1 MSSKNKKTYKEDIR
15 QSFISYALV
24 PAIIITITGF
34 IVAYAVFFRS
44 IVNNNQK
51 LNQEVAAQLK
61 ETTNNYKN
69 LASQFSKLPN
79 TIECINIQECKAEV
93 SNSIYEGISAQKIR
107 ANFYLLNQNEK
118 MIIGSTN
125 SLPKYLK
132 HKPVSNIGIS
142 RLVREN
148 LNIPNIS
155 IESLNKDQKLLTI
168 GQAIVNKDE
177 YLGMIV
183 FELNP
188 YDFTEYFQ
196 KTTSS
201 SLIVTNSHN
210 HVYWST
216 DPMLVNRFGKVLDEF
231 QEKQGFVSAL
241 DTSFYINKNSVLDN
255 ELQVYTV
262 SQTEKYNSIFITVAF
277 ILIFIFIMFYI
288 FLYLVSAMIADR
300 KTLVID
306 QIVETMSHVRNNDFN
321 KLMNVH
327 TEDEFQQ
334 IAISYNQMLSNI
346 KKLMADNQEIGR
358 QNVISEIKQLETQ
371 FDPHFI
377 FNTLELIKYMVKI
390 DPENVSKVIVGMSN
404 LLRDSIDNSVSFLR
418 LEEDVNYTKDYLLI
432 QKFRFGDKLNY
443 QFNITNDAKN
453 CIVPK
458 RIIQPIVENALI
470 HGLDLENICH
480 LIISASLIQNELV
493 IVIEDNGKGIN
504 PQRLDEIN
512 KILSKK
518 RNKTKYNGLYNVHRR
533 IELIYGEQYGLNIE
547 NLKSGGAK
555 VTINMPVKKE
565 FDIDD

>member
-61 ETTNNYKN
+61 ETTNNYMN

-93 SNSIYEGISAQKIR
+93 SYSIYEGISAQKIR

>member
-51 LNQEVAAQLK
+51 LNQEVATQLK

>member
-61 ETTNNYKN
+61 ETTNNYMN

-168 GQAIVNKDE
+168 GRAIVNKDE

-241 DTSFYINKNSVLDN
+241 DTNFYINKNSVLDN
-255 ELQVYTV
+255 EIQVYTV

-277 ILIFIFIMFYI
+277 ILIFIFVMFYI
-288 FLYLVSAMIADR
+288 FLYLVSAMIANR

-306 QIVETMSHVRNNDFN
+306 QIVDTMSHVRNNDFN

-418 LEEDVNYTKDYLLI
+418 LKEDVNYTKDYLLI

-443 QFNITNDAKN
+443 QFNITSDAKN

-470 HGLDLENICH
+470 HGLDVENICR
-480 LIISASLIQNELV
+480 LIISARIVENELV

-504 PQRLDEIN
+504 PQRLDEIS

-533 IELIYGEQYGLNIE
+533 VELIYGEQYGLNIE